1 MRRCAVQKPGR
12 WCAAHVRI
20 AWEIHLGRLQQQQQ
34 KQHSGVADKDERRTA
49 TSSGTDS
56 RHSDRPS
63 ENGRCTA
70 QGSAMLFHRLI
81 FIRTVF
87 FTPRNRNTKIE
98 THKLT
103 DIGKSI
109 NTERKSSKSDGKVES
124 QQNITGLVEVQ
135 RKLVESVQV

>member
-1 MRRCAVQKPGR
+1 MLSRSQADGAPLTCAS
-12 WCAAHVRI
+12 
-20 AWEIHLGRLQQQQQ
+20 LGRFISDVYSSSSRNNIAASQTRM
-34 KQHSGVADKDERRTA
+34 KGGRRHLAAPTRGTA
-49 TSSGTDS
+49 TGQVKMGDVQ
-56 RHSDRPS
+56 RKVVQ
-63 ENGRCTA
+63 CFFIV
-70 QGSAMLFHRLI
+70 LFS
-81 FIRTVF
+81 FGQF

-135 RKLVESVQV
+135 RKLVESV